1 MDQYTEPPRGVLNR
15 KHSENR
21 YQLFRYPSAEDLQ
34 FFVECYWVVHWDLRG
49 QSPHQQENL
58 PHPCVH
64 IVASGGQCE
73 IFGVVEKKFSRVLE
87 NQGRIFGVKFRP
99 GAFYPFVKRPISEFT
114 NRVVSIASVFDA
126 AGATFGKAILSA
138 ENDSRLVT
146 IADEFLRGQQPQRN
160 ENIVTVGK
168 VIDRVVSDREIKR
181 VDDLLRVFNVK
192 KRTLQ
197 RIFNKY
203 VGVSPKWVIQRYRL
217 HEALAKLEQGTPVNW
232 TILALD
238 LGYSDQAHFIND
250 FKRLVGKSPAKYTRN
265 PERGSP

>member
-1 MDQYTEPPRGVLNR
+1 M
-15 KHSENR
+15 
-21 YQLFRYPSAEDLQ
+21 
-34 FFVECYWVVHWDLRG
+34 
-49 QSPHQQENL
+49 
-58 PHPCVH
+58 
-64 IVASGGQCE
+64 
-73 IFGVVEKKFSRVLE
+73 
-87 NQGRIFGVKFRP
+87 
-99 GAFYPFVKRPISEFT
+99 
-114 NRVVSIASVFDA
+114 
-126 AGATFGKAILSA
+126 
-138 ENDSRLVT
+138 
-146 IADEFLRGQQPQRN
+146 
-160 ENIVTVGK
+160 TVGE